1 MREALRDFFID
12 WRMKVQFDHDQF
24 GHSSWQFRL
33 LLTKDC
39 GNFVLQI
46 IAMVDS
52 LLSIDALE
60 VNYLTDG
67 QGKKTDVVI
76 PINVWLEI
84 KKLIERST
92 LKEELIQAF
101 QEMQD
106 MRNGVSPRLSLTD
119 VINEL

>member
-1 MREALRDFFID
+1 M
-12 WRMKVQFDHDQF
+12 
-24 GHSSWQFRL
+24 GHSYWQFLL

-46 IAMVDS
+46 IAMLDS